1 MGEKKETSDILDLKV
16 NINDGTQS
24 KPDESN
30 VAFKAARSPI
40 STDSYVPWLF
50 NIKKIVNIYL

>member
-1 MGEKKETSDILDLKV
+1 MGEKKETSSDILDFKV

-24 KPDESN
+24 KPDKSN

-40 STDSYVPWLF
+40 STNSYVAWLF
-50 NIKKIVNIYL
+50 NLK

>member
-1 MGEKKETSDILDLKV
+1 MGEKEETSDILDLKV

-50 NIKKIVNIYL
+50 NIKKIVNI

>member
-40 STDSYVPWLF
+40 STDSCVPFSISTYTKHTFLD
-50 NIKKIVNIYL
+50 